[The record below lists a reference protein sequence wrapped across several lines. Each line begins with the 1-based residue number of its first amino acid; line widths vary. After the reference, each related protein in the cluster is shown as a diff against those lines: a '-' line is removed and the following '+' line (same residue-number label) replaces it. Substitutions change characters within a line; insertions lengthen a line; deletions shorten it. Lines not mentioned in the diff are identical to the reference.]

1 MNAKPHIF
9 PYAYPP
15 TPVIHADQ
23 LIDSDVMQKQPV
35 TFTEMKKIREYIEGN
50 DIQDWQMSQLGY
62 RRPIGMEKAKERV
75 DGVNERNERG
85 LHFQDEEHNLVNTFV
100 DSQISVHL
108 GNLISRWGNRM
119 QRYDEM
125 AVLCRKNHLQDLHI
139 SLHLPVSHK

>member
-35 TFTEMKKIREYIEGN
+35 TFTKMKKIREYIEGN
-50 DIQDWQMSQLGY
+50 DIQNRQMNQLGD

-108 GNLISRWGNRM
+108 GNLISR
-119 QRYDEM
+119 
-125 AVLCRKNHLQDLHI
+125 
-139 SLHLPVSHK
+139 